1 MESEV
6 QRAVRFNE
14 ALNLIGQHDS
24 KESFKSLIDSAP
36 HMFKGFQLVYSSDN
50 TELDFGFASLSQVEE
65 NCKALKKY
73 YCGSGILIYDDEI
86 YEKTKSS
93 GHAEFLLNFSIY
105 FDSNVAAAFRTWEAG
120 GEVRDPRFF
129 ELMEYVKRRDLGF
142 NYSFFILERLEELL
156 NRQNEHPFNTI
167 RALKRFEYMT
177 IRESFDGLEFKH
189 LLTRED
195 AGKLAIQDIMTFAR
209 APAAR
214 EAVLQQK
221 GIYLI
226 LLKTFELYLNNKK
239 AIDQNL
245 CEITRYCLDV
255 VGRFAKLELFFAWK
269 FFKYRTKYNFFSP
282 MNATTPKSLKGIKG
296 MSWDLFFLRFQ
307 ETITSMTSSGGFSV
321 PFMSSFDNKF
331 VELTKACPIRCT
343 LLDLS
348 HYRMHT
354 LYDDDFEFMEDLG
367 RSLPQSMIKE
377 ISDPHIARQRMLC
390 TSFTEELADGE
401 IGKISKKLENY
412 LV

>member
-24 KESFKSLIDSAP
+24 KDSFKALIDSAP
-36 HMFKGFQLVYSSDN
+36 HLFKGFQLVYSSDN
-50 TELDFGFASLSQVEE
+50 TELDFGFASLSEVEE
-65 NCKALKKY
+65 SCEVLKKY

-86 YEKTKSS
+86 YGKTTST
-93 GHAEFLLNFSIY
+93 GRAEFPLNFSVY

-129 ELMEYVKRRDLGF
+129 ELMEYLKRRDLSF
-142 NYSFFILERLEELL
+142 NYSFFILERLDELL
-156 NRQNEHPFNTI
+156 NRQNEHPFDTI
-167 RALKRFEYMT
+167 RALKRFDYTTM
-177 IRESFDGLEFKH
+177 RESSDGLEFKH
-189 LLTRED
+189 LLSREE

-214 EAVLQQK
+214 EAALQQK
-221 GIYLI
+221 GMHLI
-226 LLKTFELYLNNKK
+226 MLKAFELYLNNKK

-282 MNATTPKSLKGIKG
+282 MNAANSKSLKGIRG
-296 MSWDLFFLRFQ
+296 MSWDLFLLRFQ
-307 ETITSMTSSGGFSV
+307 ETITSMTPNGGFSI

-348 HYRMHT
+348 YSRMHT
-354 LYDDDFEFMEDLG
+354 LYEDDLEFMEDLG
-367 RSLPQSMIKE
+367 RALPQSMIKE
-377 ISDPHIARQRMLC
+377 LGDPHLARQRMQC
-390 TSFTEELADGE
+390 APFTEELADGE
-401 IGKISKKLENY
+401 LEKLSKKLANR
-412 LV
+412 LG